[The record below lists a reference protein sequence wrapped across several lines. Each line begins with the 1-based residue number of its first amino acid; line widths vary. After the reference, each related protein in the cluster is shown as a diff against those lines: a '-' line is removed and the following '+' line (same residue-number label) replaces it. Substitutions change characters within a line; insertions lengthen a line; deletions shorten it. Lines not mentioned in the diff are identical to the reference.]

1 MNWSLDLGTTRCR
14 HPTCTESSPV
24 RLEGR
29 SMVSMVRNT
38 AQQRY
43 YSSHTTLGEPIE
55 FRLIKFNYSMAFS
68 LERSAPALGKNLSQ
82 SGDRPDL

>member
-1 MNWSLDLGTTRCR
+1 
-14 HPTCTESSPV
+14 
-24 RLEGR
+24 
-29 SMVSMVRNT
+29 MVRNT

-55 FRLIKFNYSMAFS
+55 FYKFNYSMAFS